1 MKFSKLTLAV
11 ATVLT
16 VNLPLKAMA
25 LDLYMDNK
33 TKQLYAEP
41 GANRTKLGSFTKVE
55 ESAPAPVTE
64 AKPVPAIDQN
74 AMEQMRQDL
83 EQKTTDIAVLK
94 EHVFEQ
100 KKDAA
105 EVKLGEKGLE
115 FESKDGNFKAA
126 ITGRLQVDSQV
137 NVNGNDPA
145 ANSATATTN
154 QLADGMNIRRARL
167 GVEGSFFKNYEYKFE
182 YDFSR
187 GNGTVAGGITDAYL
201 NWKLSDPLGLKLG
214 QFKEPFS
221 LEEATSN
228 RFLTFIERNMAV
240 NTFSDNPNSYRVG
253 FGANYNQERY
263 GIMGAVLTE
272 PVGGG
277 WNYNSSVNN
286 TINSSNSNGNNNRN
300 NGSGDTGWDVTGRM
314 FGRPWLQSDRKF
326 LHIGA
331 SGSYRSVNNN
341 YLGNGTFNNGG
352 MTFTSTPDANVDR
365 TAILTTGNMS
375 NSSGTLRVEEITRF
389 AAESA
394 FVYKSFSAQAEYLQ
408 ANIAG
413 RGYGGG
419 ETLEGYYGYVSYFM
433 TGESRA
439 YKAKTGAWDRIKP
452 NHNFDMKNGFG
463 AWEVAFGYDY
473 LNLTDNLIK
482 GGEAQTVKAALNWYP
497 NSHMRL
503 MANFIHVLDI
513 NTASNLSQPRSLAF
527 NGVNPD
533 MLEVRGQVDW

>member
-1 MKFSKLTLAV
+1 MKISKLTLAV
-11 ATVLT
+11 FSVLGAST
-16 VNLPLKAMA
+16 FPA
-25 LDLYMDNK
+25 LAIDLYVDNT
-33 TKQLYAEP
+33 TKQIYAEP
-41 GANRTKLGSFTKVE
+41 GPNRIKLGSFEKVE
-55 ESAPAPVTE
+55 EHPTTE
-64 AKPVPAIDQN
+64 TDKSSLD
-74 AMEQMRQDL
+74 ELRKDWESKRL
-83 EQKTTDIAVLK
+83 EIEVLK

-100 KKDAA
+100 KKDPA

-126 ITGRLQVDSQV
+126 INGRLQADSQI

-145 ANSATATTN
+145 VNAATATTN
-154 QLADGMNIRRARL
+154 QLADGADIRRARL
-167 GVEGSFFKNYEYKFE
+167 GVEGTFFRDYDYKFE

-187 GNGTVAGGITDAYL
+187 GNGSAAAGITDAYI
-201 NWKLSDPLGLKLG
+201 NWRLSSPFGVKVG

-240 NTFSDNPNSYRVG
+240 NSFSDNPNAYKVG
-253 FGANYNQERY
+253 IGANYSLDQFAF
-263 GIMGAVLTE
+263 MAALQTE

-277 WNYNSSVNN
+277 WAYNTSVN
-286 TINSSNSNGNNNRN
+286 TNGNNNRN
-300 NGSGDTGWDVTGRM
+300 NGSGDTGWDVTGRIV
-314 FGRPWLQSDRKF
+314 GRPWLHSEKKF

-352 MTFTSTPDANVDR
+352 MTFTSTPDGNVDR

-375 NSSGTLRVEEITRF
+375 NLTGTLKVEDITRF

-394 FVYKSFSAQAEYLQ
+394 LVYGPFSAQAEYLQ
-408 ANIAG
+408 ANISG
-413 RGYGGG
+413 QGYGSG
-419 ETLEGYYGYVSYFM
+419 ETLDGYYGYVSYFM
-433 TGESRA
+433 TGESRV

-452 NHNFDMKNGFG
+452 AHNFDMKNGWG
-463 AWEVAFGYDY
+463 AWELALGYDN
-473 LNLTDNLIK
+473 LNLTDNLIT
-482 GGEAQTVKAALNWYP
+482 GGEAQTFKTALNWYP

-513 NTASNLSQPRSLAF
+513 NTANNTNARSAAF
-527 NGVNPD
+527 NGTHLD
-533 MLEVRGQVDW
+533 MLEMRAQVDW

>member
-1 MKFSKLTLAV
+1 MTFSKLTLAAV
-11 ATVLT
+11 TALGVSASFQ
-16 VNLPLKAMA
+16 AMA

-55 ESAPAPVTE
+55 EPAAAPAADPKELE
-64 AKPVPAIDQN
+64 AL
-74 AMEQMRQDL
+74 RRDL
-83 EQKTTDIAVLK
+83 EQKTNDIAVLK

-126 ITGRLQVDSQV
+126 LTGRLQVDSQV
-137 NVNGNDPA
+137 NVDGNNPA
-145 ANSATATTN
+145 ANAATATTN
-154 QLADGMNIRRARL
+154 QLADSTNIRRARI
-167 GVEGSFFKNYEYKFE
+167 GIEGTFFKNYDYKFE

-187 GNGTVAGGITDAYL
+187 GNGTAAAGITDAYI
-201 NWKLSDPLGLKLG
+201 NWKLFDPFAVKFG

-228 RFLTFIERNMAV
+228 RYLTFIERNMAV
-240 NTFSDNPNSYRVG
+240 NSFSDNPNAYKVG
-253 FGANYNQERY
+253 FGANYVQERFAL
-263 GIMGAVLTE
+263 MTAVQTE

-277 WNYNSSVNN
+277 WAYNTSVN
-286 TINSSNSNGNNNRN
+286 TNGNNNRN
-300 NGSGDTGWDVTGRM
+300 NGSGDTGWDITGRLV
-314 FGRPWLQSDRKF
+314 GRPWLHSERKF

-352 MTFTSTPDANVDR
+352 MTFTATPDGNVDR
-365 TAILTTGNMS
+365 TALLTTGNLT
-375 NSSGTLRVEEITRF
+375 SGTPGAAGFRQVSGITRF

-408 ANIAG
+408 TNING
-413 RGYGGG
+413 TGYGNG
-419 ETLEGYYGYVSYFM
+419 ETLDGYYGYVSYFM

-452 NHNFDMKNGFG
+452 AHNFDMKNGWG
-463 AWEVAFGYDY
+463 AWEVAFGYDN

-482 GGEAQTVKAALNWYP
+482 GGSAQTAKAALNWYP
-497 NSHMRL
+497 NSHMRM
-503 MANFIHVLDI
+503 MANYIHVLDM
-513 NTASNLSQPRSLAF
+513 NTTGNTNARALAF
-527 NGVNPD
+527 NGTNLD
-533 MLEVRGQVDW
+533 MVELRAQVDW